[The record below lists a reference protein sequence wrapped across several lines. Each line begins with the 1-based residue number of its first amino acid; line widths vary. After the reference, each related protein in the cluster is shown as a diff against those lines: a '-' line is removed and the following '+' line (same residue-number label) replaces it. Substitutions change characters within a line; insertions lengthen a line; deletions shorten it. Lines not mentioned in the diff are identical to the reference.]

1 MHADAA
7 KAGAGSSNCTTK
19 KIRWET
25 HATCETFPCVF
36 CCGSNAFGLLPFCEA
51 SMGSEKFRR
60 KSLRHACVISALL
73 SMLRLAGAPYPLSC
87 NAAQMLLQLY
97 DAVSKSA
104 RRSHFIAPAQWRQ
117 CPSRAACST
126 LLFSSQP
133 AARTCN
139 LHGVRLSHRTDAA
152 APPSPSHRFMPHAS
166 TKSPRIPPSL
176 PRKRWARS
184 ADAGAL
190 VG

>member
-1 MHADAA
+1 MRAGAA
-7 KAGAGSSNCTTK
+7 NAGAGGSNCTTK
-19 KIRWET
+19 KSAGKRT
-25 HATCETFPCVF
+25 QHVKAFPCVF
-36 CCGSNAFGLLPFCEA
+36 CCGSSAFGLLPFCEA

-60 KSLRHACVISALL
+60 RSLRHACVISALL
-73 SMLRLAGAPYPLSC
+73 STHRLAGAPYPLSC
-87 NAAQMLLQLY
+87 NAAQMLLQLC
-97 DAVSKSA
+97 DAVPKSA
-104 RRSHFIAPAQWRQ
+104 RRSHFIALSHWRQ
-117 CPSRAACST
+117 CLSRAACST

-139 LHGVRLSHRTDAA
+139 LHGVHLSHRTDAA
-152 APPSPSHRFMPHAS
+152 APPSPSHRFMPHAL

-176 PRKRWARS
+176 PRKRRVRS